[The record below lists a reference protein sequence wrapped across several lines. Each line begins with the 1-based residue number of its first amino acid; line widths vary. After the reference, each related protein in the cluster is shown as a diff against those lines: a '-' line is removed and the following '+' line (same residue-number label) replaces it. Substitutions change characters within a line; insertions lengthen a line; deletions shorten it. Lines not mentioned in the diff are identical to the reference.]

1 MVFVSDKK
9 KKSAFFVSIN
19 KKKQRFVSNVI
30 FGA

>member
-9 KKSAFFVSIN
+9 KSQRSVSIN

>member
-9 KKSAFFVSIN
+9 MSAFFVSIN